1 MPVHGL
7 NNSIFIML
15 KKGKVQTNTQQNIQL
30 QNIMQL
36 TKQQLIEAHE
46 QGLNVQTNK
55 GNIKIVSILGD
66 VYGVH
71 HVDTNSKLVKWWLFE
86 NFERNDAKIEQPKP
100 VDLSILKEGEIYFA
114 TVASNWIFKFTSKDN
129 ILIYGCYYYD
139 FENYVDI
146 NPSSFSIKNTKE
158 LRLPTESE
166 LELFYTKF
174 PELKP
179 KKYNGRAVK
188 CDSLE
193 QWKWLINKLA
203 PNKNVNESLYSN
215 YNLVCESDDKFG
227 HIGCIGDEEHF
238 ILENY
243 EIISF
248 SQYCAE
254 QGIKEPIWIQ
264 GFEAKDGYNDVVMCS
279 DNNRIWS
286 IQVLKS
292 VQKGQNPFYCGFHS
306 WKYCRLLK
314 RSEINEIKFID

>member
-1 MPVHGL
+1 M
-7 NNSIFIML
+7 SS
-15 KKGKVQTNTQQNIQL
+15 
-30 QNIMQL
+30 L

-71 HVDTNSKLVKWWLFE
+71 HVDTNSKLVKWWMFE

-114 TVASNWIFKFTSKDN
+114 KSDKYEYVFIFK
-129 ILIYGCYYYD
+129 
-139 FENYVDI
+139 
-146 NPSSFSIKNTKE
+146 IKNNTALFWDANYLLRDNEIHSYCGGIRIEYIKD

-166 LELFYTKF
+166 LELFYSKF

-179 KKYNGRAVK
+179 KPQYNGRAVK
-188 CDSLE
+188 CDSVE
-193 QWKWLINKLA
+193 QWKWLINKVS
-203 PNKNVNESLYSN
+203 PNKNVNENLYLN
-215 YNLVCESDDKFG
+215 YNLVCESDNKFG
-227 HIGCIGDEEHF
+227 HIGCIGDDEHF

-254 QGIKEPIWIQ
+254 NNIKEPIWIQ
-264 GFEAKDGYNDVVMCS
+264 GFEVKDGYNDVVMVS
-279 DNNRIWS
+279 NNSIEWYLDILHRIENDKFLCIGGMWR
-286 IQVLKS
+286 KCRYPR
-292 VQKGQNPFYCGFHS
+292 KG
-306 WKYCRLLK
+306 
-314 RSEINEIKFID
+314 EINEIKFID